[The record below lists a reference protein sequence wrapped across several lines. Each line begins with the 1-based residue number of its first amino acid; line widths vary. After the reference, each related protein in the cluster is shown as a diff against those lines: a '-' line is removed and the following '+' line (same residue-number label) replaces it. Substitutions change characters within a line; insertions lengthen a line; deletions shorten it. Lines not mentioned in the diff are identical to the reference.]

1 MPAAT
6 SPSANAVVE
15 VAPDLPPVESSLT
28 LLSYN
33 VKRGERWASLVASVR
48 RAVDDH
54 RPDCVLL
61 QEAPLELVR
70 SRELEPELT
79 GRSLFFAP
87 FHRVD
92 RPDRRYRYEQ
102 YGQLIAS
109 ARRISNRR
117 VVELPTVNPSTL
129 GPGHHM
135 QRIALYVELPL
146 ADGRTMGL
154 VNVHNE
160 PFARRRDRALQHEA
174 ILRAIDSQAPEIAVC
189 CGDFNPTFSQRGEPG
204 LRLLERHGFENALAR
219 RWRAVDTCLARG
231 HREFTQATRLP
242 LAGSDHRP
250 VVFRLR
256 L

>member
-1 MPAAT
+1 M
-6 SPSANAVVE
+6 VE
-15 VAPDLPPVESSLT
+15 DAPDLPLIETCLSLI
-28 LLSYN
+28 SYN
-33 VKRGERWASLVASVR
+33 VKRGERWASLVASLR
-48 RAVDDH
+48 RAVHDH

-61 QEAPLELVR
+61 QEAPIELVR
-70 SRELEPELT
+70 SRELEPVLG

-87 FHRVD
+87 FHRVG
-92 RPDRRYRYEQ
+92 RPDRRYPYEQ

-109 ARRISNRR
+109 ARRISNER

-129 GPGHHM
+129 GPGHQM
-135 QRIALYVELPL
+135 QRIALYVELVL
-146 ADGRTMGL
+146 EDGRTLGL

-174 ILRAIDSQAPEIAVC
+174 ILRAIGQRAPEIAVC
-189 CGDFNPTFSQRGEPG
+189 CGDFNPTLSQRGEPG
-204 LRLLERHGFENALAR
+204 LRLLERHGFENAFAS

-231 HREFTQATRLP
+231 HREFTEATRLP